1 MAGFL
6 MIHVSVT
13 SCLKATF
20 SPMNKNLSSILFTLA
35 IVIASIVLGNAII
48 NRNRPQGTI
57 NVTGLGESNFTSDL
71 VVWEGNFS
79 RESFD
84 LKSAYE
90 DLEKDKKLVSDYLI
104 SKGIPAD
111 KLIFNAVQTNPK
123 YQQNYSETGRYLGQT
138 FDGYSLNQSL
148 KIESTEIEQVEKI
161 SREITELLNQGI
173 AFYSQ
178 APRYYYTGLES
189 LKLEMI
195 AKATEDARIRAER
208 IAENSKGDLGDL
220 ISANM
225 GIFQITG
232 QNSGED
238 YSWGGTFNTADKN
251 KTASITM
258 KLVFE
263 VD

>member
-1 MAGFL
+1 MYAF
-6 MIHVSVT
+6 M
-13 SCLKATF
+13 K
-20 SPMNKNLSSILFTLA
+20 KNLPAILFALA
-35 IVIASIVLGNAII
+35 IVIAAFILGNAVI

-71 VVWEGNFS
+71 IVWEGNFS
-79 RESFD
+79 RESRD
-84 LKSAYE
+84 LKTAYE
-90 DLEKDKKLVSDYLI
+90 DLESDKNAVMAYLK
-104 SKGIPAD
+104 SKGIPENQ
-111 KLIFNAVQTNPK
+111 LIFNAVSTNPQ
-123 YQQNYSETGRYLGQT
+123 YQQNYSNDGRYLGQT
-138 FDGYSLNQSL
+138 FTGYQLNQSL
-148 KIESTEIEQVEKI
+148 KIESKEVEKVEKI

-173 AFYSQ
+173 TFYSQ
-178 APRYYYTGLES
+178 NPRYYYTELES

-195 AKATEDARIRAER
+195 AKATEDATIRAER
-208 IAENSKGDLGDL
+208 IAENSKGSLGDL

-258 KLVFE
+258 KLIFE
-263 VD
+263 VN

>member
-1 MAGFL
+1 MR
-6 MIHVSVT
+6 
-13 SCLKATF
+13 
-20 SPMNKNLSSILFTLA
+20 KNIPAILFALA
-35 IVIASIVLGNAII
+35 IVIAAFILGNAVI

-57 NVTGLGESNFTSDL
+57 NVTGLGESNFTSNL
-71 VVWEGNFS
+71 IVWEGNFS
-79 RESFD
+79 RESKD
-84 LKSAYE
+84 LTSAYA
-90 DLEKDKKLVSDYLI
+90 DLESDKKAVTTYLK
-104 SKGIPAD
+104 SKGIPED
-111 KLIFNAVQTNPK
+111 QLIFNAVTTNPQ
-123 YQQNYSETGRYLGQT
+123 YLQNYSNDGRFLGQT
-138 FDGYSLNQSL
+138 FTGYQLNQSL
-148 KIESTEIEQVEKI
+148 KIESIEVEKVEKI

-173 AFYSQ
+173 TFYSQ
-178 APRYYYTGLES
+178 NPRYYYTELES

-195 AKATEDARIRAER
+195 AKATEDATIRAER
-208 IAENSKGDLGDL
+208 IAENSKGSLGDL

-258 KLVFE
+258 KLIFE

>member
-1 MAGFL
+1 M
-6 MIHVSVT
+6 
-13 SCLKATF
+13 K
-20 SPMNKNLSSILFTLA
+20 KNIPAILFALA
-35 IVIASIVLGNAII
+35 IIIASFILGNAVI

-71 VVWEGNFS
+71 IVWEGNFS
-79 RESFD
+79 RESKD
-84 LKSAYE
+84 LTSAYS
-90 DLEKDKKLVSDYLI
+90 DLESDKKAVTAYLK
-104 SKGIPAD
+104 SKGIPENQ
-111 KLIFNAVQTNPK
+111 LVFNAVTTSPQYK
-123 YQQNYSETGRYLGQT
+123 QNYSNDGRFLGQNFT
-138 FDGYSLNQSL
+138 GYQLNQSL
-148 KIESTEIEQVEKI
+148 KIESKEVEKVEKI

-173 AFYSQ
+173 TFYSQ
-178 APRYYYTGLES
+178 NPRYYYTELES

-195 AKATEDARIRAER
+195 AKATEDATIRAER
-208 IAENSKGDLGDL
+208 ISENSKGSLGDL

-258 KLVFE
+258 KLIFE

>member
-1 MAGFL
+1 M
-6 MIHVSVT
+6 
-13 SCLKATF
+13 
-20 SPMNKNLSSILFTLA
+20 KNNISAILFAIA

-57 NVTGLGESNFTSDL
+57 SVTGLGESNFTSDL

-79 RESFD
+79 RNSFN
-84 LKSAYE
+84 LKSAYS
-90 DLEKDKKLVSDYLI
+90 DLERDKKLVSDYLI
-104 SKGIPAD
+104 SKGIPQD
-111 KLIFNAVQTNPK
+111 KLIFNAVSTSPN
-123 YQQNYSETGRYLGQT
+123 YDQNYSDDGRYLGQT
-138 FDGYSLNQSL
+138 FTGYTLSQSL
-148 KIESTEIEQVEKI
+148 KIESTEVEKLEKI

-178 APRYYYTGLES
+178 NPRYYYRDLES
-189 LKLEMI
+189 LKLDMV
-195 AKATEDARIRAER
+195 AKATEDARVRAER
-208 IAENSKGDLGDL
+208 IAENSKGKLGDL
-220 ISANM
+220 ITANM

-263 VD
+263 AK

>member
-1 MAGFL
+1 M
-6 MIHVSVT
+6 
-13 SCLKATF
+13 K
-20 SPMNKNLSSILFTLA
+20 KNISAILFALA
-35 IVIASIVLGNAII
+35 IVIAAFILGNSVI

-71 VVWEGNFS
+71 IVWEGNFS
-79 RESFD
+79 RESKD
-84 LKSAYE
+84 LKTAYA
-90 DLEKDKKLVSDYLI
+90 DLERDKNAVTDYLK
-104 SKGIPAD
+104 SKGIPESQ
-111 KLIFNAVQTNPK
+111 LIFNAVSTNPQ
-123 YQQNYSETGRYLGQT
+123 YQQNYSKDGNYLGQT
-138 FDGYSLNQSL
+138 FIGYQLNQSL
-148 KIESTEIEQVEKI
+148 KVESKEVEKVEKI

-173 AFYSQ
+173 TFYSQ
-178 APRYYYTGLES
+178 NPRYYYTELES

-195 AKATEDARIRAER
+195 AKATEDATIRAER
-208 IAENSKGDLGDL
+208 IAENSKGSLGDL

-258 KLVFE
+258 KLIFE
-263 VD
+263 AN

>member
-1 MAGFL
+1 M
-6 MIHVSVT
+6 
-13 SCLKATF
+13 
-20 SPMNKNLSSILFTLA
+20 KNNLPALLFALA
-35 IVIASIVLGNAII
+35 IIIAAFILGNAVI

-71 VVWEGNFS
+71 IVWEGNFS
-79 RESFD
+79 RESKD
-84 LKSAYE
+84 LTSAYT
-90 DLEKDKKLVSDYLI
+90 DLESDKKAVTTYLK
-104 SKGIPAD
+104 SKGIPED
-111 KLIFNAVQTNPK
+111 QLIFNAVSTNPQ
-123 YQQNYSETGRYLGQT
+123 YQQNYSDDGRFLGQT
-138 FDGYSLNQSL
+138 FTGYQLNQSL
-148 KIESTEIEQVEKI
+148 KIESKEVEKVEKI

-173 AFYSQ
+173 TFYSQ
-178 APRYYYTGLES
+178 NPRYYYTELES

-195 AKATEDARIRAER
+195 AKATEDATIRAER
-208 IAENSKGDLGDL
+208 ISENSKGSLGDL

-258 KLVFE
+258 KLIFE

>member
-1 MAGFL
+1 M
-6 MIHVSVT
+6 
-13 SCLKATF
+13 K
-20 SPMNKNLSSILFTLA
+20 KNLSAILFAVA
-35 IVIASIVLGNAII
+35 IIIASYVLGNAVI

-57 NVTGLGESNFTSDL
+57 VVTGLGESNFTSDL
-71 VVWEGNFS
+71 VVWEGNFN
-79 RESFD
+79 RESTD
-84 LKSAYE
+84 LKTAYAS
-90 DLEKDKKLVSDYLI
+90 LEKDRNAVTEYLK
-104 SKGIPAD
+104 SKGIPQEQ
-111 KLIFNAVQTNPK
+111 LIFNAVNTNPL
-123 YQQNYSETGRYLGQT
+123 YQQNYSNDGRFLGQT
-138 FDGYSLNQSL
+138 FQGYQLNQSL
-148 KIESTEIEQVEKI
+148 VIESKEVEKVEKI

-178 APRYYYTGLES
+178 QPRYYYTGLES

-208 IAENSKGDLGDL
+208 IAENSDSDLGDL
-220 ISANM
+220 INANM

-238 YSWGGTFNTADKN
+238 YSWGGTFNTSAKN

-258 KLVFE
+258 KLTFE

>member
-1 MAGFL
+1 M
-6 MIHVSVT
+6 
-13 SCLKATF
+13 K
-20 SPMNKNLSSILFTLA
+20 KNLSAILFA
-35 IVIASIVLGNAII
+35 IAIIIASFVLGNAVI

-57 NVTGLGESNFTSDL
+57 VVTGLGESNFTSDL
-71 VVWEGNFS
+71 VVWEGNFN
-79 RESFD
+79 RESTD
-84 LKSAYE
+84 LKTAYAS
-90 DLEKDKKLVSDYLI
+90 LEKDRNAVTSYLK
-104 SKGIPAD
+104 SKGIPQEQ
-111 KLIFNAVQTNPK
+111 LIFNAVNTNPL
-123 YQQNYSETGRYLGQT
+123 YQQNYSNDGRFLGQT
-138 FDGYSLNQSL
+138 FQGYQLNQSL
-148 KIESTEIEQVEKI
+148 VIESKEVEKVEKI

-178 APRYYYTGLES
+178 QPRYYYTGLES

-208 IAENSKGDLGDL
+208 IAENSDSDLGDL
-220 ISANM
+220 INANM

-238 YSWGGTFNTADKN
+238 YSWGGTFNTSAKN

-258 KLVFE
+258 KLTFE

>member
-1 MAGFL
+1 M
-6 MIHVSVT
+6 
-13 SCLKATF
+13 K
-20 SPMNKNLSSILFTLA
+20 KNIPAILFALA
-35 IVIASIVLGNAII
+35 IVIAAFILGNAVI

-71 VVWEGNFS
+71 IVWEGNFS
-79 RESFD
+79 RESRD
-84 LKSAYE
+84 LKTAYA
-90 DLEKDKKLVSDYLI
+90 DLESDKKAVTTYLK
-104 SKGIPAD
+104 SKGIPED
-111 KLIFNAVQTNPK
+111 QLIFNAVSTNPQ
-123 YQQNYSETGRYLGQT
+123 YQQNYSNDGRYLGQT
-138 FDGYSLNQSL
+138 FTGYQLNQSL
-148 KIESTEIEQVEKI
+148 KIESKEVEKVEKI

-173 AFYSQ
+173 TFYSQ
-178 APRYYYTGLES
+178 NPRYYYTELES

-195 AKATEDARIRAER
+195 AKATEDATIRAER
-208 IAENSKGDLGDL
+208 IAENSKGSLGDL

-258 KLVFE
+258 KLIFE

>member
-1 MAGFL
+1 M
-6 MIHVSVT
+6 
-13 SCLKATF
+13 K
-20 SPMNKNLSSILFTLA
+20 KNITAILFALA
-35 IVIASIVLGNAII
+35 IIIAAFILGNAVI

-71 VVWEGNFS
+71 IVWEGNFS
-79 RESFD
+79 RESKD
-84 LKSAYE
+84 LTSAYS
-90 DLEKDKKLVSDYLI
+90 DLESDKKAVTTYLK
-104 SKGIPAD
+104 SKGIPENQ
-111 KLIFNAVQTNPK
+111 LVFNAVTTTPQYK
-123 YQQNYSETGRYLGQT
+123 QNYSNDGHFLGQT
-138 FDGYSLNQSL
+138 FTGYQLNQSL
-148 KIESTEIEQVEKI
+148 KIESKEVEKVEKI

-173 AFYSQ
+173 KFYSQ
-178 APRYYYTGLES
+178 TPRYYYTELES

-195 AKATEDARIRAER
+195 AKATEDATIRALR
-208 IAENSKGDLGDL
+208 ISENSKGSLGDL

-258 KLVFE
+258 KLIFE

>member
-1 MAGFL
+1 M
-6 MIHVSVT
+6 
-13 SCLKATF
+13 K
-20 SPMNKNLSSILFTLA
+20 KNLSSILFAVA
-35 IVIASIVLGNAII
+35 IIIASYVLGNAVI

-57 NVTGLGESNFTSDL
+57 VVTGLGESNFTSDL
-71 VVWEGNFS
+71 VVWEGNFN
-79 RESFD
+79 RESTD
-84 LKSAYE
+84 LKTAYAS
-90 DLEKDKKLVSDYLI
+90 LEKDRNAVTEYLK
-104 SKGIPAD
+104 SKGIPQEQ
-111 KLIFNAVQTNPK
+111 LIFNAVNTNPL
-123 YQQNYSETGRYLGQT
+123 YQQNYSNDGRFLGQT
-138 FDGYSLNQSL
+138 FQGYQLNQSL
-148 KIESTEIEQVEKI
+148 VIESKEVEKVEKI

-178 APRYYYTGLES
+178 QPRYYYTGLES

-208 IAENSKGDLGDL
+208 IAENSDSNLGDL
-220 ISANM
+220 INANM

-238 YSWGGTFNTADKN
+238 YSWGGTFNTSAKN

-258 KLVFE
+258 KLTFE

>member
-1 MAGFL
+1 MKSITAIIF
-6 MIHVSVT
+6 SV
-13 SCLKATF
+13 
-20 SPMNKNLSSILFTLA
+20 A
-35 IVIASIVLGNAII
+35 IVLAAIVLGNAII
-48 NRNRPQGTI
+48 NRNRAQGTI

-71 VVWEGNFS
+71 IVWDGNFS
-79 RESFD
+79 RNSSD
-84 LKSAYE
+84 IQTAYAN
-90 DLEKDKKLVSDYLI
+90 LEKDRKAVTEYLEN
-104 SKGIPAD
+104 KGIPASQ
-111 KLIFNAVQTNPK
+111 LVFNAVTTNPQ
-123 YQQNYSETGRYLGQT
+123 YRQNYSDDGRYLGQT
-138 FDGYSLNQSL
+138 FTGYQLNQSL
-148 KIESTEIEQVEKI
+148 QIESKEVEKVEKI

-178 APRYYYTGLES
+178 QPRYYYTELES

-195 AKATEDARIRAER
+195 AKATEDARVRAEK
-208 IAENSKGDLGDL
+208 IAENSGSKLDDL

-225 GIFQITG
+225 GVFQITG

-238 YSWGGTFNTADKN
+238 YSWGGAFNTSSKN

>member
-1 MAGFL
+1 M
-6 MIHVSVT
+6 
-13 SCLKATF
+13 K
-20 SPMNKNLSSILFTLA
+20 KNLSAILFA
-35 IVIASIVLGNAII
+35 IAIIIASIVLGNAVI

-57 NVTGLGESNFTSDL
+57 VVTGLGESNFTSDL
-71 VVWEGNFS
+71 VVWEGNFN
-79 RESFD
+79 RESTD
-84 LKSAYE
+84 LKTAYAS
-90 DLEKDKKLVSDYLI
+90 LEKDRNAVTEYLK
-104 SKGIPAD
+104 SKGIPESQ
-111 KLIFNAVQTNPK
+111 LIFNAVNTNPL
-123 YQQNYSETGRYLGQT
+123 YQQNYSNDGRFLGQT
-138 FDGYSLNQSL
+138 FQGYQLNQSL
-148 KIESTEIEQVEKI
+148 VIESKEVEKVEKI

-178 APRYYYTGLES
+178 QPRYYYTGLES

-208 IAENSKGDLGDL
+208 IAENSDSDLGDL
-220 ISANM
+220 INANM

-238 YSWGGTFNTADKN
+238 YSWGGTFNTSAKN

-258 KLVFE
+258 KLSFE